1 MKFLGRRA
9 LHSLLLFFGAS
20 ILSFLLVRL
29 SPGDYFESM
38 RINPQI
44 SNRTIAELRAQY
56 GLDQPSPKLYW
67 RWLRSVLK
75 GDGGF
80 SFAYNSPAEA
90 ILWPRARNTLL
101 LASCATLLA
110 WAVALPA
117 GILSAARIGSA
128 ADLFASVTIALL
140 LAVPELVLGLLLL
153 LFAVH
158 IGFPAGG
165 LMSFNNTAGF
175 WDVNGEVTRHLLL
188 PAACLAGG
196 LLPLLLSHIRAAM
209 QEALRSPFIIA
220 ARGHGI
226 PFRRILF
233 RHAFRAALNP
243 IISLFGL
250 SIGLLMSSSL
260 IVEAI
265 FSWPGLGRLLLQ
277 AIADRDLFLII
288 DSTLVAAGF
297 LIAGNF
303 IADLL
308 LYWSDPRI
316 RME

>member
-1 MKFLGRRA
+1 MKFLARRA
-9 LHSLLLFFGAS
+9 LHSLLLLVGAS

-44 SNRTIAELRAQY
+44 SNRTIEELRAQY
-56 GLDQPSPKLYW
+56 GLDEPSPALYW
-67 RWLRSVLK
+67 RWVQSVLK

-80 SFAYNSPAEA
+80 SFAYNLPAEA

-128 ADLFASVTIALL
+128 ADLFASAAIALL
-140 LAVPELVLGLLLL
+140 LAIPEVVLGLLLL
-153 LFAVH
+153 LFAVQV
-158 IGFPAGG
+158 GLPAGG
-165 LMSFNNTAGF
+165 LMSFKNTGGF
-175 WDVNGEVTRHLLL
+175 WGASKDMLRHLFL

-196 LLPLLLSHIRAAM
+196 LLPLLLSHVRASM
-209 QEALRSPFIIA
+209 QEALRSPFVTA
-220 ARGHGI
+220 ARGYGI

-288 DSTLVAAGF
+288 DSTMVAAGF

-316 RME
+316 RTE

>member
-9 LHSLLLFFGAS
+9 LHSLVLLVGAS

-44 SNRTIAELRAQY
+44 SKRTIVALRAQY
-56 GLDQPSPKLYW
+56 GLDKPSPILYL
-67 RWLRSVLK
+67 RWVQSVLK

-90 ILWPRARNTLL
+90 ILWPRALNTLL

-117 GILSAARIGSA
+117 GILSAARTGSA
-128 ADLFASVTIALL
+128 ADLLASGTIALL
-140 LAVPELVLGLLLL
+140 LAIPEVVLGLLLL

-158 IGFPAGG
+158 SGLPAGG
-165 LMSFNNTAGF
+165 MISFTNTAGF
-175 WDVNGEVTRHLLL
+175 WGASRDIARHLFL
-188 PAACLAGG
+188 PAVCLAAG
-196 LLPLLLSHIRAAM
+196 LLPLLLSHVRAAM
-209 QEALRSPFIIA
+209 QEALRSPFITA

-265 FSWPGLGRLLLQ
+265 FGWPGLGRLLLQ

-288 DSTLVAAGF
+288 DSTMVAAGF
-297 LIAGNF
+297 LVAGNF

-316 RME
+316 RTE